1 MSFRR
6 ALGPFDATMV
16 VVGGIIGSGIFINPY
31 IVAQRLSSGG
41 LVLAAWVV
49 GGAIALAGAFAFA
62 ELGALFPKAGGEY
75 VYLREAYHPGIAFLF
90 GWASLLM
97 IQGGGLAAVAI
108 AFSQYTLRLVG
119 GKPVSAAPLAVAAIA
134 VVAAVNYAGVK
145 PGSRLL
151 NVLVV
156 AKIAALAV
164 LIGGGLFL
172 AHRPGAATAGAPTVS
187 FPGGSGVIAFG
198 AALIP
203 ILFTYGGW
211 QSANII
217 AEEMR
222 EPRRT
227 LPLALVAGTAI
238 VILIYLLANVVYL
251 SALTREGLAAT
262 TTPAADAVRRIF
274 GPGADR
280 LISAAITISAFG
292 FLDLTLLAQTRI
304 YYAMG
309 ADRLFFE
316 GLGRLHPR
324 FQTPALAILLQ
335 AGWGIV
341 LVLTGTYADLVDSVV
356 FGDWIFFTLTVAAVF
371 LFRRRF
377 PIESRSPGS
386 FRSPGYPW
394 FPAFFVV
401 TGVAAVASAVAS
413 NPRRSLI
420 GTGLL
425 ATGIPVYLLYATRR
439 RGLPPLPRG
448 AGGNGGS
455 PPANFSVGRDRRS
468 RLAKRAAD
476 RGEGATGAGAQ

>member
-62 ELGALFPKAGGEY
+62 ELGALFPNAGGEY
-75 VYLREAYHPGIAFLF
+75 VYLREAYHPGVAFLF

-119 GKPVSAAPLAVAAIA
+119 GNPASAAPLAVAAIA
-134 VVAAVNYAGVK
+134 LVAAVNYAGVK

-156 AKIAALAV
+156 AKVAALAV

-172 AHRPGAATAGAPTVS
+172 ARRPAAAAAPASS
-187 FPGGSGVIAFG
+187 FSGGSGLVAFG

-324 FQTPALAILLQ
+324 FQTPSLAILLQ
-335 AGWGIV
+335 AAWGVV

-356 FGDWIFFTLTVAAVF
+356 FGDWIFFTLTVASVF

-377 PIESRSPGS
+377 PIESRPPGS

-401 TGVAAVASAVAS
+401 TGVAAVASAIAS

-425 ATGIPVYLLYATRR
+425 ATGVPVYLFYANR
-439 RGLPPLPRG
+439 RGDLPPLPSG
-448 AGGNGGS
+448 DG
-455 PPANFSVGRDRRS
+455 
-468 RLAKRAAD
+468 
-476 RGEGATGAGAQ
+476 RGEGAGSAERRDR